1 MGRNTVA
8 IRIAAPLEYLL
19 ITVKVVALEKVSF
32 SDTQN
37 PKTFC
42 YHSERQF
49 NATNSDA
56 IILKRKKFF
65 STFFLHLSSLY

>member
-8 IRIAAPLEYLL
+8 IWIAAPLKYLL

-37 PKTFC
+37 PKAVC
-42 YHSERQF
+42 QLIGSQRQ
-49 NATNSDA
+49 T
-56 IILKRKKFF
+56 
-65 STFFLHLSSLY
+65 LSA